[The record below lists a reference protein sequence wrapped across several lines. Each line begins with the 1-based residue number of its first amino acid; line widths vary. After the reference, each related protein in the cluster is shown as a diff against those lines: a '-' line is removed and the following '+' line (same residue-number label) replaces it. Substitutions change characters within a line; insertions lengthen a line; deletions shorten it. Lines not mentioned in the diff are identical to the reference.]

1 MTNTIATIECATCS
15 ALLEVYRQEMPGE
28 PNLGWSA
35 SDESLCKAPPVR
47 RCPHA
52 RNEIKRRFSWFEG

>member
-1 MTNTIATIECATCS
+1 MPDTIATIECAACS

-28 PNLGWSA
+28 ANLGWTTSEEA
-35 SDESLCKAPPVR
+35 LCKAPPVR

-52 RNEIKRRFSWFEG
+52 RAEMKRRFSWFDG